1 MSWRA
6 GNASEDG
13 HANRGWFIGSF
24 IGDALRGTEDV
35 ELKWGEHARGERRL
49 AWAEGDARSSAS
61 ILVSGRFR
69 IELADGSVVLERPG
83 DYLIWGPG
91 VGHTWEA
98 EEDSVVLTVRWP
110 SAGP

>member
-6 GNASEDG
+6 GNASQDG
-13 HANRGWFIGSF
+13 SSNRGWFIGSF
-24 IGDALRGTEDV
+24 IGDELRGTDDV
-35 ELKWGEHARGERRL
+35 ELKWGDHARGERR
-49 AWAEGDARSSAS
+49 ASWAEGDARTSVTV
-61 ILVSGRFR
+61 LVSGRFR
-69 IELADGSVVLERPG
+69 IELTDDSVVLERPG

-91 VGHTWEA
+91 AGHTWEA